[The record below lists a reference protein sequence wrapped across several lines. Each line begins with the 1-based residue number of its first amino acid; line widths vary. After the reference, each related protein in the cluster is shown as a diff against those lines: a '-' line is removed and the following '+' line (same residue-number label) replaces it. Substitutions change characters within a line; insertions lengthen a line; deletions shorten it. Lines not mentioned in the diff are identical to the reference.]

1 MFPFVCVVQG
11 VTVAPMALKC
21 HEDNKVYRYKQNTE
35 YGYGHQQVI
44 KTYYKEMIVFLIRFW
59 VVYSITCSLD
69 FILSATQTIFDF
81 RVREGGHSNLF

>member
-1 MFPFVCVVQG
+1 MLLILVCLLMTTAILNHNGTGGCYCASVLAGSLMFPFVCVVQG

-44 KTYYKEMIVFLIRFW
+44 KTYYKEMIVFLIRF
-59 VVYSITCSLD
+59 
-69 FILSATQTIFDF
+69 
-81 RVREGGHSNLF
+81 